1 MLIPVNAISATELK
15 SAIIYNPLLA
25 TADTTVREAVV
36 QMSGIAANPL
46 WLTVPAV
53 CSIPQTANNYLEH
66 LQIQACCSC
75 VLIVENNRPVGIF
88 TQQDV
93 VEISAQRP
101 NLEDLALREVMT
113 HPVITLQESK
123 FTDLFFTLNLLQH
136 HRIRH
141 LPLVDEENQLVGLLT
156 YESLRQIL
164 RPVDLLRLRLVHEVM
179 TANVLCAPAN
189 VSILAIARLMAEN
202 QVSSV
207 MIVET
212 QASLTIPLGMVT
224 EHDIV
229 QLKALNVNFDTC
241 LAQTVMSTPVFSVT
255 VDESLWNVQQIM
267 EQRFI
272 QRLAVIGSKGELVG
286 IVTHSG
292 ILEALNPWELYK
304 LTAVL
309 QEKVLQLETEKI
321 QLLGNRTLELEK
333 QIEERTIKL
342 KRKAEQEKLINQ
354 IATQIHSSLDLQEI
368 LNNTV
373 VGMRSLLE
381 CDRVIIYQFSANL
394 SGKVIAEA
402 IVAGGLSLLHQEPYD
417 VCITPEWLETYRQG
431 QIRVI
436 NDINTESITQCH
448 QQMLKDLDIR
458 AKILAPLVVENQ
470 LWGLMLASYR
480 DIPHN
485 WELEEIE
492 LVQQISLRVA
502 IAIQQAN
509 IYQQTQ
515 IEIHQR
521 QQAEELIKQQLAE
534 LKIWKN
540 RYELASTASGQ
551 IMYEY
556 DLLKDAPVWAANM
569 EEVLGYS
576 YSECPRNLAEF
587 MDIVHPEDRD
597 RLYSLIQKN
606 LAHKSPLSTEYRLRR
621 KDGNYIWVEDRN
633 QVVLDDQG
641 EIVVVIGAIVDIT
654 VRKNSEEKLSKLL
667 QKSEKLQQRLSLVLK
682 GSNDA
687 WWDWDLLE
695 DTIYYSARWFSMLG
709 YKQEEIYLKS
719 ESFWQNFIHHED
731 IDPTYQRLNRALND
745 KNIELIDL
753 KFRLRHKQGYCI
765 FINCK
770 SYILRDETGKALR
783 VSGANTDITQLLQK
797 EEELQA
803 TLNQLSQ
810 FNQKLETRVQK
821 RTVQLQN
828 LSSRLELAIKAAKI
842 AIWEWDIHNNHTI
855 WDKKMYELYGVKPSE
870 YRDCMEIWH
879 RSLHPEDAV
888 RVNQIV
894 KNKLKDGEEFEMDFR
909 IVLPDGK
916 IRVLQ
921 SYGIIKRDSQGKAE
935 RVIGVNRDITNL
947 KEAEQKI
954 KQQAER
960 EYLLRETTQ
969 RIRQSLDLHTIF
981 NTAAAEI
988 RQLMNADRVGI
999 FKFDP
1004 VSNFNYGEFV
1014 SESVVSG
1021 FISALEMK
1029 VHDQCFGERFSQD
1042 YAAGKMQI
1050 VNDIDNAGLADCHH
1064 AILAR
1069 FQVKANLVVPLIE
1082 GKNLWG
1088 LLCIHQCSQT
1098 RHWQDFEIEL
1108 VQQIANQL
1116 AIAIQQ
1122 SMLYETV
1129 QSELIIRREAEAK
1142 ISLQLQRQKAMQEI
1156 TEEIR
1161 SSLNLDNILT
1171 TITAKV
1177 KQLIQAQRVIVFR
1190 LFPDGK
1196 SQIVEEAVSSGYK
1209 VFKDSYWEDEKW
1221 SKDILE
1227 CYWQGKPRIVL
1238 DVMDD
1243 IWTDCLKAYSRQGD
1257 IRSKIVAPIL
1267 QDLVENETGRWVNHP
1282 HNKLWGVLVVHA
1294 CGEKRIWEE
1303 SEAELLQQ
1311 IANQL
1316 AIAIQQAD
1324 LFDKLQK
1331 SLKQEKEI
1339 SAMRSRFI
1347 SMVSHEFRTPLA
1359 IISSSTGIL
1368 QTFSDRLNT
1377 EKKQGHLET
1386 IQKTIKYTVQLLD
1399 DVLMINSVETEKIEF
1414 KPETLD
1420 IIDFCRRLVREIQGT
1435 SYGHVIEFSLNS
1447 SESVLDDSLFA
1458 EFDPKII
1465 RQILTNL
1472 LTNAIKYSPGSST
1485 VNFSLNITDKQI
1497 VFIVQDYGIGISQTD
1512 QVNLFASFYRGSNV
1526 GNISGTGLGLAI
1538 VKKCVDQHQGKITL
1552 ESKLNQGTIFK
1563 VTIPRYNLM
1572 GNG

>member
-36 QMSGIAANPL
+36 QMSGIAVNTL

-93 VEISAQRP
+93 VELSIQKP

-179 TANVLCAPAN
+179 TTNVLCAPAN

-212 QASLTIPLGMVT
+212 PASLTIPLGMVT

-229 QLKALNVNFDTC
+229 QLKALSVNFDTC
-241 LAQTVMSTPVFSVT
+241 LAQTVMSTPVFCVT

-272 QRLAVIGSKGELVG
+272 QRLAVTGSKGELVG
-286 IVTHSG
+286 IVTHSS

-342 KRKAEQEKLINQ
+342 RRKAEQEKLINQ

-373 VGMRSLLE
+373 VGVRSLLN
-381 CDRVIIYQFSANL
+381 CDRVIVYQFS
-394 SGKVIAEA
+394 GDFRGQVIAEA
-402 IVAGGLSLLHQEPYD
+402 IITGESVLNQEVHDP
-417 VCITPEWLETYRQG
+417 CISPEWLELYRQG

-458 AKILAPLVVENQ
+458 GKLLSPLIVENQ

-540 RYELASTASGQ
+540 RYELASTVSGQ

-556 DLLKDAPVWAANM
+556 NLLNDAPVWPANM
-569 EEVLGYS
+569 EEILGYS

-597 RLYSLIQKN
+597 RLYSLIQKK

-654 VRKNSEEKLSKLL
+654 VRKNSEEKLSKLF
-667 QKSEKLQQRLSLVLK
+667 QKSEKLQERLSLVLK

-695 DTIYYSARWFSMLG
+695 DTIYYSARWFSLLG
-709 YKQEEIYLKS
+709 YKHEELYLKS
-719 ESFWQNFIHHED
+719 ESFWENFMHPED
-731 IDPTYQRLNRALND
+731 IDPIRGNFNQALDD
-745 KNIELIDL
+745 KNIEFIES
-753 KFRLRHKQGYCI
+753 KFRLRHKQEYYI
-765 FINCK
+765 FINCR
-770 SYILRDETGKALR
+770 SYILRDETGKAVR
-783 VSGANTDITQLLQK
+783 VSGANTDITQLVRK

-888 RVNQIV
+888 RVNEIV

-1004 VSNFNYGEFV
+1004 DSNFNYGEFV

-1029 VHDQCFGERFSQD
+1029 VHDQCFGEKFSPD
-1042 YAAGKMQI
+1042 YAAGRMQI
-1050 VNDIDNAGLADCHH
+1050 VDDIDNAGLADCHRDL
-1064 AILAR
+1064 LAR
-1069 FQVKANLVVPLIE
+1069 FQVKANLVVPLIQ

-1088 LLCIHQCSQT
+1088 LLCIHQCSQP
-1098 RHWQDFEIEL
+1098 RHWEDFEIEL

-1116 AIAIQQ
+1116 AIAIKQ
-1122 SMLYETV
+1122 SMLYEQV
-1129 QSELIIRREAEAK
+1129 QSELIIRKQAEVE
-1142 ISLQLQRQKAMQEI
+1142 IYLQLQRQRAIQDI
-1156 TEEIR
+1156 TQEIR
-1161 SSLNLDNILT
+1161 SSLNLNHILT
-1171 TITAKV
+1171 TITTKV
-1177 KQLIQAQRVIVFR
+1177 RELTQAERVIVFR

-1196 SQIVEEAVSSGYK
+1196 SQIVEEAVANGYMT
-1209 VFKDSYWEDEKW
+1209 FKDSYWEDEKW
-1221 SKDILE
+1221 SQDVLE

-1243 IWTDCLKAYSRQGD
+1243 IWTDCLRAYSLEGN

-1368 QTFSDRLNT
+1368 QTFGDRLNT

-1420 IIDFCRRLVREIQGT
+1420 IIDFCRRLIREIQGT
-1435 SYGHVIEFSLNS
+1435 SYSHVIDFSLNS
-1447 SESVLDDSLFA
+1447 TQLILDHTLFA

-1465 RQILTNL
+1465 RQVLTNL

-1485 VNFSLNITDKQI
+1485 VSFSLNITDKQI
-1497 VFIVQDYGIGISQTD
+1497 VFIVQDYGIGISETD

>member
-15 SAIIYNPLLA
+15 SAITYNPLLA

-36 QMSGIAANPL
+36 QMSGISANTL
-46 WLTVPAV
+46 WLNVPAV
-53 CSIPQTANNYLEH
+53 CYIPQTANNYLEH

-88 TQQDV
+88 RQEDV
-93 VEISAQRP
+93 VKISTQKP
-101 NLEDLALREVMT
+101 NLEDLALRDVMT
-113 HPVITLQESK
+113 HPVITLEESK
-123 FTDLFFTLNLLQH
+123 FTDLFSALNLLQH

-179 TANVLCAPAN
+179 TTNVLCAPAN
-189 VSILAIARLMAEN
+189 VSILEIARLMAEN

-229 QLKALNVNFDTC
+229 QLKALSVNFDTC
-241 LAQTVMSTPVFSVT
+241 LAQTVMSTPVFCVT

-272 QRLAVIGSKGELVG
+272 QLLAVTGSKGELLG
-286 IVTHSG
+286 IVTHSS

-321 QLLGNRTLELEK
+321 QLLENRTLELEK

-342 KRKAEQEKLINQ
+342 RRKAEQEELINQ

-373 VGMRSLLE
+373 VGVRSLLN
-381 CDRVIIYQFSANL
+381 CDRVIVYQFS
-394 SGKVIAEA
+394 GDFRGQVIAEA
-402 IVAGGLSLLHQEPYD
+402 IITGESVLNQEVHDP
-417 VCITPEWLETYRQG
+417 CISPEWLELYRQG

-458 AKILAPLVVENQ
+458 GKLLSPLIVENQ

-540 RYELASTASGQ
+540 RYELASTVSGQ

-556 DLLKDAPVWAANM
+556 NLLNDAPVWPANM
-569 EEVLGYS
+569 EEILGYS

-597 RLYSLIQKN
+597 RLYSLIQKK

-654 VRKNSEEKLSKLL
+654 VRKNSEEKLSKLF
-667 QKSEKLQQRLSLVLK
+667 QKSEKLQERLSLVLK

-695 DTIYYSARWFSMLG
+695 DTIYYSARWFSLLG
-709 YKQEEIYLKS
+709 YKHEELYLKS
-719 ESFWQNFIHHED
+719 ESFWQNFMHPED
-731 IDPTYQRLNRALND
+731 IDPIRGNFNQALDD
-745 KNIELIDL
+745 KNIEFIES
-753 KFRLRHKQGYCI
+753 KFRLRHKQEYYI
-765 FINCK
+765 FINCR
-770 SYILRDETGKALR
+770 SYILRDETGKAVR
-783 VSGANTDITQLLQK
+783 VSGANTDITQLVQK

-842 AIWEWDIHNNHTI
+842 AIWEWDLDNNHTI

-870 YRDCMEIWH
+870 YKDGMEILQTV
-879 RSLHPEDAV
+879 LHPEDAV
-888 RVNQIV
+888 RVNEILQH
-894 KNKLKDGEEFEMDFR
+894 KLKDGEEFEMDFR

-935 RVIGVNRDITNL
+935 RVIGVNKDITEW
-947 KEAEQKI
+947 KQTEQKI

-960 EYLLRETTQ
+960 EYLLWETTQ

-1004 VSNFNYGEFV
+1004 DSNFNYGEFV
-1014 SESVVSG
+1014 SESVVPG

-1029 VHDQCFGERFSQD
+1029 VHDQCFGERFSSD
-1042 YAAGKMQI
+1042 YAAGRMQI
-1050 VNDIDNAGLADCHH
+1050 VDDIDNAGLADCHRD
-1064 AILAR
+1064 ILAQ
-1069 FQVKANLVVPLIE
+1069 FQVRANLVVPLIQ
-1082 GKNLWG
+1082 GRILWG
-1088 LLCIHQCSQT
+1088 LLCIHQCSQP
-1098 RHWQDFEIEL
+1098 RHWEDFEIEL

-1122 SMLYETV
+1122 SMLYEQV
-1129 QSELIIRREAEAK
+1129 QSELIIRKQAEVE
-1142 ISLQLQRQKAMQEI
+1142 IYLQLQRQRAIQDI
-1156 TEEIR
+1156 TQEIR
-1161 SSLNLDNILT
+1161 SSLNLNHILT

-1177 KQLIQAQRVIVFR
+1177 QELTKAERVIVFR

-1196 SQIVEEAVSSGYK
+1196 SQIVEEAVANGYMT
-1209 VFKDSYWEDEKW
+1209 FKDSYWEDEKW
-1221 SKDILE
+1221 SQDILE
-1227 CYWQGKPRIVL
+1227 YYWQGKPRIVL

-1243 IWTDCLKAYSRQGD
+1243 IWTDCLKAYSRQGN

-1267 QDLVENETGRWVNHP
+1267 QDLVENENGRWVNHP

-1324 LFDKLQK
+1324 LFEKLQK

-1339 SAMRSRFI
+1339 SAMRSRFV

-1368 QTFSDRLNT
+1368 QTFGDRLNA

-1420 IIDFCRRLVREIQGT
+1420 IIDFCRRLIREIQGT
-1435 SYGHVIEFSLNS
+1435 SYSHVIDFSLNS
-1447 SESVLDDSLFA
+1447 TQLILDHTLFA

-1465 RQILTNL
+1465 RQVLTNL

-1485 VNFSLNITDKQI
+1485 VSFSLNITDKQI
-1497 VFIVQDYGIGISQTD
+1497 VFIVQDYGIGISETD

-1563 VTIPRYNLM
+1563 VTIPRYNLI

>member
-36 QMSGIAANPL
+36 QMSGIAANSLCPTL
-46 WLTVPAV
+46 PAV

-88 TQQDV
+88 TQENAV
-93 VEISAQRP
+93 KISTQKP
-101 NLEDLALREVMT
+101 NLEDLALCEVMT
-113 HPVITLQESK
+113 HPVITLEESK
-123 FTDLFFTLNLLQH
+123 FTDLFFALNFLQH

-179 TANVLCAPAN
+179 TTDVICADAN
-189 VSILAIARLMAEN
+189 VSILEISRLMTKN

-224 EHDIV
+224 GRDIV
-229 QLKALNVNFDTC
+229 QLKALNVNFDSC
-241 LAQTVMSTPVFSVT
+241 LAQTVMSTPVFCVT

-272 QRLAVIGSKGELVG
+272 QRLAVTGSQGEIVG
-286 IVTHSG
+286 IVNHNS
-292 ILEALNPWELYK
+292 ILEALNPWDLYK

-333 QIEERTIKL
+333 QVEERTIKL
-342 KRKAEQEKLINQ
+342 RRKAEQEKLINQ
-354 IATQIHSSLDLQEI
+354 IATEIHSSLDLQEI

-448 QQMLKDLDIR
+448 QQMLRDLDIR
-458 AKILAPLVVENQ
+458 AKLLAPIVVEDR

-509 IYQQTQ
+509 TYQQTQ

-540 RYELASTASGQ
+540 RYQLASKASGQ

-556 DLLKDAPVWAANM
+556 NLLNDAPAWVANM
-569 EEVLGYS
+569 AEILGYS
-576 YSECPRNLAEF
+576 DAGFPRNLAEF

-654 VRKNSEEKLSKLL
+654 VRKQSEEKLSKLV

-682 GSNDA
+682 GANDA
-687 WWDWDLLE
+687 WWDWDILE
-695 DTIYYSARWFSMLG
+695 DSIYYSTRWFSMLG
-709 YKQEEIYLKS
+709 YDHEEFHLQS
-719 ESFWQNFIHHED
+719 ETLWENFVYSED
-731 IDPTYQRLNRALND
+731 IDPIRDSFNQALND
-745 KNIELIDL
+745 KNIEFIEL
-753 KFRLRHKQGYCI
+753 KFRLRHKQEYFI
-765 FINCK
+765 YINCR
-770 SYILRDETGKALR
+770 SYILRDETGKAVR
-783 VSGANTDITQLLQK
+783 VSGANTDITKLVQK

-842 AIWEWDIHNNHTI
+842 AIWEWDLRTNHTI
-855 WDKKMYELYGVKPSE
+855 WDKKMYELYGVERLE

-879 RSLHPEDAV
+879 RSLHPEDVV
-888 RVNQIV
+888 RVNEILQ
-894 KNKLKDGEEFEMDFR
+894 NKLKDGKEFDIEFR
-909 IVLPDGK
+909 IILPDGN
-916 IRVLQ
+916 IRIIQ
-921 SYGIIKRDSQGKAE
+921 SYGIIERDSQGEAE
-935 RVIGVNRDITNL
+935 RVIGVNRDITDL
-947 KEAEQKI
+947 KQAEQKI

-960 EYLLRETTQ
+960 EHLLRETTQ
-969 RIRQSLDLHTIF
+969 RIRQSLDLDTIF

-1004 VSNFNYGEFV
+1004 SSNFNYGEFV
-1014 SESVVSG
+1014 SESVVPG

-1122 SMLYETV
+1122 STLYETV

-1177 KQLIQAQRVIVFR
+1177 KQLTQAQRVIVFR

-1209 VFKDSYWEDEKW
+1209 VLKDSYWEDEKW
-1221 SKDILE
+1221 SQDILE
-1227 CYWQGKPRIVL
+1227 YYWQGKPRIVL
-1238 DVMDD
+1238 DVMND
-1243 IWTDCLKAYSRQGD
+1243 IWTDCLRAYSLQGN
-1257 IRSKIVAPIL
+1257 IKSKIVAPIL
-1267 QDLVENETGRWVNHP
+1267 QDLVENENGRWVNHP
-1282 HNKLWGVLVVHA
+1282 YKKLWGVLVVHA
-1294 CGEKRIWEE
+1294 CSEKRIWEE
-1303 SEAELLQQ
+1303 SEAESLQQ

-1324 LFDKLQK
+1324 LFEKLQK
-1331 SLKQEKEI
+1331 SLAQEKEI
-1339 SAMRSRFI
+1339 STMRSRFI

-1368 QTFSDRLNT
+1368 QTFGDRLNA

-1420 IIDFCRRLVREIQGT
+1420 IIDFCRRLIREIQGT
-1435 SYGHVIEFSLNS
+1435 SYSHVIEFSLNS
-1447 SESVLDDSLFA
+1447 SQLILDHTLFA

-1465 RQILTNL
+1465 RQVLTNL

-1485 VNFSLNITDKQI
+1485 VSFSLNITDKQI
-1497 VFIVQDYGIGISQTD
+1497 VFIVQDYGIGIPKED

-1538 VKKCVDQHQGKITL
+1538 VKKCVDQHQGNITL